1 MRRVLS
7 KCLISPGLVILAI
20 SVLLGEAAANGRS
33 GEELMTTDN
42 APGKAGG
49 RIVVALR
56 SEPKTLNPVVA
67 VDDPSHEVIRCL
79 TGDLI
84 HINHLS
90 LKTEPALAKSWTIS
104 LDGKHYTLSLRRGLR
119 FSDGQPFT
127 ADDVTFTFQV
137 YLDENVHS
145 PQRDLLVVGGKPIE
159 VRKIDDF
166 TVQFDLAKPGSF
178 R

>member
-127 ADDVTFTFQV
+127 AMT
-137 YLDENVHS
+137 
-145 PQRDLLVVGGKPIE
+145 
-159 VRKIDDF
+159 
-166 TVQFDLAKPGSF
+166 
-178 R
+178 